1 MKENKNGEPL
11 EKSEEQPS
19 APEQSVAELKQLLEE
34 TQRNIQQALASLS
47 SGKHD
52 PALIMD
58 SLQQAD
64 RAMRTV
70 GGGAPNGRVIE
81 GVFNGEA
88 MVGADG
94 KRYNV
99 PPNYAS
105 KSKLVEGDILKLT
118 ITGNGSFIYK
128 QIGPIERD
136 QLVATLARDQ
146 LSGDWFAV
154 GGDRRWRL
162 LTASITYFRGKPGD
176 QVVVLVPKNSRSNWA
191 AVENII
197 AA

>member
-1 MKENKNGEPL
+1 MTENKTA
-11 EKSEEQPS
+11 EEEESQPQDS
-19 APEQSVAELKQLLEE
+19 GFAGATAGDLKKLLEE
-34 TQRNIQQALASLS
+34 TQLNIQRALDSLN
-47 SGKHD
+47 SGS
-52 PALIMD
+52 PNPNLVME
-58 SLQQAD
+58 SLQQANTV
-64 RAMRTV
+64 ARTIASGAV
-70 GGGAPNGRVIE
+70 GKVIE

-118 ITGNGSFIYK
+118 ITQNGSFIFK
-128 QIGPIERD
+128 QIGPIDRD
-136 QLVATLARDQ
+136 QLVATLAHDQ
-146 LSGDWFAV
+146 LGGEWYAV
-154 GGDRRWRL
+154 KGDRRWRV
-162 LTASITYFRGKPGD
+162 LTASVTYFRGKPGD
-176 QVVVLVPKNSRSNWA
+176 QIVILVPKNSRSNWG

>member
-1 MKENKNGEPL
+1 MTENKTAD
-11 EKSEEQPS
+11 EEESQPQDPGF
-19 APEQSVAELKQLLEE
+19 AGATAGDLKKLLEE
-34 TQRNIQQALASLS
+34 TQLNIQRALDSLN
-47 SGKHD
+47 SGS
-52 PALIMD
+52 PNPNLVMEC
-58 SLQQAD
+58 LQQANTV
-64 RAMRTV
+64 ARTIASGAV
-70 GGGAPNGRVIE
+70 GKVIE

-118 ITGNGSFIYK
+118 ITQNGSFIFK
-128 QIGPIERD
+128 QIGPIDRD
-136 QLVATLARDQ
+136 QLVATLAHDQ
-146 LSGDWFAV
+146 LGGEWYAV
-154 GGDRRWRL
+154 KGDRRWRV
-162 LTASITYFRGKPGD
+162 LTASVTYFRGKPGD
-176 QVVVLVPKNSRSNWA
+176 QIVILVPKNSRSNWG

>member
-1 MKENKNGEPL
+1 MTENKTGEP
-11 EKSEEQPS
+11 ESQPQDPGFGG
-19 APEQSVAELKQLLEE
+19 ATAGDLKKLLEE
-34 TQRNIQQALASLS
+34 TQLNIQRALDSLNSGSPNASLV
-47 SGKHD
+47 
-52 PALIMD
+52 ME
-58 SLQQAD
+58 SLQQANTV
-64 RAMRTV
+64 ARTIATGAV
-70 GGGAPNGRVIE
+70 GKVIE

-118 ITGNGSFIYK
+118 ITQNGSFIFK

-136 QLVATLARDQ
+136 QLVATLAHDQ
-146 LSGDWFAV
+146 ISGEWYAV
-154 GGDRRWRL
+154 KGDRRWRV
-162 LTASITYFRGKPGD
+162 LTASVTYFRGKPGD
-176 QVVVLVPKNSRSNWA
+176 QIVVLVPKNSRSNWG